1 MSELVTGEAV
11 VLGLRPARLPSR
23 ALAVCVDLV
32 IVWVI
37 YLALTLALL
46 VSVDSLDPAALAAV
60 QVGLFVV
67 VLVGLPIAV
76 ETLTGGRS
84 VGKIAAGLRVVR
96 DDGGPI
102 RFRHALVRG
111 AVGVVEMQL
120 LFGVVACTASLVSER
135 GRRLGDVFAGTLVV
149 RERGPRP
156 GRTALPPPP
165 RWCAAEFAELD
176 LSRVPD
182 ALWLAIRQFLLRAGQ
197 LDPAVRHSMAER
209 LADDVIERTGVP
221 VPHGMP
227 AISYLAGVAAERRE
241 REARRSS
248 GSPGIPSPPSSGM
261 PPSRSSESQPSPQPQ
276 PSSSTAAPLSSRPA
290 SERES
295 SARGSG
301 EDGPPTPRTGF
312 VPPS

>member
-23 ALAVCVDLV
+23 ALAVCLDLV
-32 IVWVI
+32 IVWVV

-60 QVGLFVV
+60 QVGLFVLV
-67 VLVGLPIAV
+67 PVGLPIAV

-84 VGKIAAGLRVVR
+84 VGKLAAGLRVVR

-149 RERGPRP
+149 RVRSPRP
-156 GRTALPPPP
+156 GRTAVPPPP

-182 ALWLAIRQFLLRAGQ
+182 ALWLAIRQFLLRAEQ

-209 LADDVIERTGVP
+209 LADDVIGWTGAPAPHGVP
-221 VPHGMP
+221 AV
-227 AISYLAGVAAERRE
+227 SYLAGIAAERRE
-241 REARRSS
+241 REARRSL
-248 GSPGIPSPPSSGM
+248 GSSGM
-261 PPSRSSESQPSPQPQ
+261 PSSPSSWSRSSPQPQ
-276 PSSSTAAPLSSRPA
+276 TQPSTATSPSPPPPVPPPSPPA
-290 SERES
+290 SGREG
-295 SARGSG
+295 SAPDRS